1 MITWIQPLL
10 IVAVLLLLV
19 YLLRSRSTAQAKAW
33 VKLGFV
39 VFVVAGIYAILRP
52 NDTTTL
58 AHWLGLGRGTDLMLY
73 ALIIAFAFTTLS
85 TYLRFKDL
93 ELRYSRLARAVAL
106 RGAEPPTG
114 DVASELAPEKVDG
127 PSDSVR

>member
-73 ALIIAFAFTTLS
+73 AMIIAFAFTTLS

-106 RGAEPPTG
+106 RGAEPPE
-114 DVASELAPEKVDG
+114 ELDS